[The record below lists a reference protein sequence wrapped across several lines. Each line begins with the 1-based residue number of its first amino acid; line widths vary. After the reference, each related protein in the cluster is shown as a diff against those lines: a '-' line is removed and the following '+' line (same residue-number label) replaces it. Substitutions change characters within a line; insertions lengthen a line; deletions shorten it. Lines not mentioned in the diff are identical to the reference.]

1 LSIAVVFVLKDP
13 KRSIS
18 KQSQESEDSM
28 LASES
33 ELIDMESELIDIGEY
48 CDVIDSMPMEET
60 VSADSELESIS
71 VNIASMIAFC
81 VA

>member
-1 LSIAVVFVLKDP
+1 
-13 KRSIS
+13 
-18 KQSQESEDSM
+18 M

-48 CDVIDSMPMEET
+48 CDVIDSMPMEES
-60 VSADSELESIS
+60 VSADSELEPIS